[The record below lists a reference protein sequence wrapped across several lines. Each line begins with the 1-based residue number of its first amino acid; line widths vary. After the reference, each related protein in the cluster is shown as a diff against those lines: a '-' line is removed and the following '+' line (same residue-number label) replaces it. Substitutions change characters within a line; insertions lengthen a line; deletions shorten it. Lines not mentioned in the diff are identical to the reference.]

1 MNVGRSR
8 GRVVESH
15 KIAASAFR
23 LAGAF
28 GLVGAVWSLII
39 AIGGGSWW
47 GPLHTFLA
55 GSVLLAIA
63 GATQLF
69 TITWSASPA
78 PRAPLPTIQRWA
90 TGSGLVLV
98 LVGVTADV
106 GALVVAGTGALLG
119 GVGLLGALL
128 VGSVRRSLLRRFDL
142 SARFYLLALGCGAIG
157 ITLGAL
163 MAAAASSDS
172 RLRLVHSHL
181 NLVGLIGF
189 TIVGTL
195 PTILATF
202 AHHRVV
208 SGTEARVAWWLCVAA
223 AALIT
228 GGLFVPS
235 LVGAGTLVA
244 ALAAVLI
251 LAGVIVRLR
260 RKSFKGGLPYYQATI
275 GTAWLIAWGTVEG
288 FEVLTTS
295 VATPFPPWT
304 GVVVLSGIGQV
315 LLGSLAYLLPVLAGP
330 HPRLGPNSKRMTRH
344 GWLPLALANGSA
356 IALLAGFGV
365 PAAVGY
371 GIWVLDFGRR
381 ALTLDRRKVAQD
393 NSLPVD
399 LDG

>member
-1 MNVGRSR
+1 
-8 GRVVESH
+8 
-15 KIAASAFR
+15 
-23 LAGAF
+23 
-28 GLVGAVWSLII
+28 
-39 AIGGGSWW
+39 
-47 GPLHTFLA
+47 
-55 GSVLLAIA
+55 
-63 GATQLF
+63 
-69 TITWSASPA
+69 
-78 PRAPLPTIQRWA
+78 
-90 TGSGLVLV
+90 
-98 LVGVTADV
+98 
-106 GALVVAGTGALLG
+106 
-119 GVGLLGALL
+119 
-128 VGSVRRSLLRRFDL
+128 
-142 SARFYLLALGCGAIG
+142 
-157 ITLGAL
+157 
-163 MAAAASSDS
+163 
-172 RLRLVHSHL
+172 
-181 NLVGLIGF
+181 
-189 TIVGTL
+189 
-195 PTILATF
+195 
-202 AHHRVV
+202 
-208 SGTEARVAWWLCVAA
+208 
-223 AALIT
+223 
-228 GGLFVPS
+228 
-235 LVGAGTLVA
+235 
-244 ALAAVLI
+244 VLI

-260 RKSFKGGLPYYQATI
+260 RKRFEGGLPYYQATI

>member
-1 MNVGRSR
+1 MNVGRGR
-8 GRVVESH
+8 AGRVVESH
-15 KIAASAFR
+15 KIALSAFR

-28 GLVGAVWSLII
+28 GVAGAVWSLIV
-39 AIGGGSWW
+39 AIDGGSWW
-47 GPLHTFLA
+47 GPLHTFLG

-78 PRAPLPTIQRWA
+78 PRAPLPTIQRWT
-90 TGSGLVLV
+90 TGSGLGLV

-106 GALVVAGTGALLG
+106 VALVVLGTLALLG
-119 GVGLLGALL
+119 GVGLLGGLL

-157 ITLGAL
+157 ISLGAL
-163 MAAAASSDS
+163 MAAGASSDLS
-172 RLRLVHSHL
+172 LRLVHSHL

-208 SGTEARVAWWLCVAA
+208 SGNEARLAWWLSVAA
-223 AALIT
+223 AALIA
-228 GGLFVPS
+228 GGLLVPS
-235 LVGAGTLVA
+235 LVGVGTLVA
-244 ALAAVLI
+244 VTATALI
-251 LAGVIVRLR
+251 LTGVVVRLR
-260 RKSFKGGLPYYQATI
+260 RRGLKGGLPYYQATI
-275 GTAWLIAWGTVEG
+275 GSAWLIAWGTFEG
-288 FEVLTTS
+288 IEVLTTS

-304 GVVVLSGIGQV
+304 GVVVLTGIGQI

-330 HPRLGPNSKRMTRH
+330 HPRLGPNTERMTRH
-344 GWLPLALANGSA
+344 GWLPLVLANGSA
-356 IALLAGFGV
+356 IALLAGLGTT
-365 PAAVGY
+365 AAVGY

-381 ALTLDRRKVAQD
+381 ALTLERRETA
-393 NSLPVD
+393 
-399 LDG
+399 